1 MGAGGIRLDGGDGM
15 SNTELAAWLMR
26 QLREALSIVEEQA
39 ALLALHG
46 VAEYEGDGCSPSLSQ
61 RREMALQGGAEA
73 LAEAEKGA

>member
-1 MGAGGIRLDGGDGM
+1 M
-15 SNTELAAWLMR
+15 SNLELTEWLVR

-46 VAEYEGDGCSPSLSQ
+46 VAEYEGGGCSPSLSQ
-61 RREMALQGGAEA
+61 RREKALQGGTEA

>member
-1 MGAGGIRLDGGDGM
+1 M

-61 RREMALQGGAEA
+61 RREMALQGGRAALEA
-73 LAEAEKGA
+73 AEKGV